1 MILLEPTDR
10 ELDWAAVEASL
21 TADAL
26 SAEAE
31 WRLARL
37 LMPDDAADGMKL
49 DAMAEILAQ
58 TALALNIPAREIYQ
72 ARHRIRW
79 MTFTDGPGFDWPTFA
94 TLDGGAPMTLKPE
107 PTPK

>member
-1 MILLEPTDR
+1 MILMPTDA
-10 ELDWAAVEASL
+10 ELTWPEVEASL
-21 TADAL
+21 DDDARM
-26 SAEAE
+26 AENIWFEAGII
-31 WRLARL
+31 
-37 LMPDDAADGMKL
+37 MPDDAADGMKL

-58 TALALNIPAREIYQ
+58 TALALNIPAGEIYQ

-107 PTPK
+107 PTPA